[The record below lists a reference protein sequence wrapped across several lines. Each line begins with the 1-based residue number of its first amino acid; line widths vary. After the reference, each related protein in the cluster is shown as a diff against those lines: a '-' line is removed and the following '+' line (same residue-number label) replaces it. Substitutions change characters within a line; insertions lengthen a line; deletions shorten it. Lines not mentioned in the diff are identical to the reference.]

1 LQRKKCPISC
11 RTRQRFLLAA
21 SVFSLVI
28 WLFMTAAE
36 LCSPVHAWLHGG
48 TIPDEDNCAL
58 VAIAHGKVETVLVD
72 APMAVPVIGIE
83 IVPRLEFSFFR
94 PAIAFLPDGR
104 GPPVPTIP
112 S

>member
-1 LQRKKCPISC
+1 
-11 RTRQRFLLAA
+11 
-21 SVFSLVI
+21 
-28 WLFMTAAE
+28 MTAAE